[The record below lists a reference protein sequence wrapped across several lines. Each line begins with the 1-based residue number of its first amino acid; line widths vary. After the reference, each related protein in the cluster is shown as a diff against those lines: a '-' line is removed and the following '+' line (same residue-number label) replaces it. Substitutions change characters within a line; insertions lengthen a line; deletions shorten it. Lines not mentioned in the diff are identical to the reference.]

1 MIVLVTM
8 LNYLVIV
15 ISESTIDV
23 AKDFLAMMII
33 SDFDNYFFEEHHS
46 HELSK
51 NIILNKDDKYFD
63 LFTVMRTT
71 SRDCYRLEE
80 DDENYMKFNV
90 FKPLRAT
97 KWLNQFRHRY
107 GIGVLSCPTHMN
119 LKPSERKCWNYT
131 LFKFYQF
138 LRFLYVGFW
147 FYFSPFFFSTVQFV
161 FPIYYLY
168 KYRKMPEGAGEEEGL
183 CPGGG

>member
-97 KWLNQFRHRY
+97 KWLN
-107 GIGVLSCPTHMN
+107 
-119 LKPSERKCWNYT
+119 
-131 LFKFYQF
+131 
-138 LRFLYVGFW
+138 
-147 FYFSPFFFSTVQFV
+147 
-161 FPIYYLY
+161 
-168 KYRKMPEGAGEEEGL
+168 
-183 CPGGG
+183 

>member
-1 MIVLVTM
+1 MHVAMTNELKEGMAKIKFTLNHSWRFSHPYTAVYCGLLQTSMIVLVTM

-15 ISESTIDV
+15 LSPTTIDV

-51 NIILNKDDKYFD
+51 NIIINKDDKYFD

-80 DDENYMKFNV
+80 DDDNYMKFNV

-97 KWLNQFRHRY
+97 KWLN
-107 GIGVLSCPTHMN
+107 
-119 LKPSERKCWNYT
+119 
-131 LFKFYQF
+131 
-138 LRFLYVGFW
+138 
-147 FYFSPFFFSTVQFV
+147 
-161 FPIYYLY
+161 
-168 KYRKMPEGAGEEEGL
+168 
-183 CPGGG
+183 

>member
-1 MIVLVTM
+1 MHVAMTNELKEGMAKMKFPLNHDWRFSHPYTAYICGLLQTSMIVLVTM

-51 NIILNKDDKYFD
+51 SIIMNRGEKYKP

-71 SRDCYRLEE
+71 SKDCYREE
-80 DDENYMKFNV
+80 NDKNHNR

-97 KWLNQFRHRY
+97 KWLNQFRARY
-107 GIGVLSCPTHMN
+107 GID
-119 LKPSERKCWNYT
+119 K
-131 LFKFYQF
+131 
-138 LRFLYVGFW
+138 
-147 FYFSPFFFSTVQFV
+147 
-161 FPIYYLY
+161 I
-168 KYRKMPEGAGEEEGL
+168 
-183 CPGGG
+183 